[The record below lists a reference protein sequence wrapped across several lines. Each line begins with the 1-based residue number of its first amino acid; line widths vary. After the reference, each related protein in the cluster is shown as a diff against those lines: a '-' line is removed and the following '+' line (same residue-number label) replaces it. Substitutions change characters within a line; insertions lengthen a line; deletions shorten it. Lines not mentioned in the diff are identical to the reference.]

1 MPRAV
6 IGREFGPPESYR
18 LEPFEPKSDGGRRLT
33 VRITAVFAAALV
45 AAGSAAATVG
55 DEALFNGRTFSGW
68 TFFLE
73 QKDFNAGGR
82 GKIADFAT
90 IKPGGVIEIAP
101 RMHGA
106 LMTKR
111 DYLDYDLH
119 AEFRWPD
126 PKPNDDSGIFL
137 RIRPP
142 FVWDTVHGELA
153 RFYMLQIQPGN
164 TGDLW
169 VMGYSE
175 SMLRTDPA
183 RSFKPFGQLELGAPG
198 DGRGGHIRRHLK
210 LRDAEKPLGEWN
222 TIDLS
227 LRGKTLTV
235 RLNGELVNEA
245 SGLVDL
251 PGRIGLESER
261 GRVQFRDIRLRAAP
275 GQTASSS
282 SDQVGGDGR

>member
-1 MPRAV
+1 MRRAV
-6 IGREFGPPESYR
+6 R
-18 LEPFEPKSDGGRRLT
+18 
-33 VRITAVFAAALV
+33 FAGILAV
-45 AAGSAAATVG
+45 AASAAAAVAVAAAAG
-55 DEALFNGRTFSGW
+55 GEALFNGRDFAGW

-73 QKDFNAGGR
+73 HKEYNAAGQ

-90 IKPGGVIEIAP
+90 VKPGGVIEIAP

-106 LMTKR
+106 LMTTR

-119 AEFRWPD
+119 AEYRFVD
-126 PKPNDDSGIFL
+126 PKADNDSGIFL

-142 FVWDTVHGELA
+142 FVWDSEHGELA

-175 SMLRTDPA
+175 SMLKSEPA
-183 RSFKPFGQLELGAPG
+183 RSFKPFGELELGK
-198 DGRGGHIRRHLK
+198 GGHIRRHLK
-210 LRDAEKPLGEWN
+210 LRDAERTTGDWN

-227 LRGKTLTV
+227 LTGKTIEV
-235 RLNGELVNEA
+235 YLNGALVNEA
-245 SGLVDL
+245 RALVDL

-261 GRVQFRDIRLRAAP
+261 GAIQFRNIRLEPRL
-275 GQTASSS
+275 
-282 SDQVGGDGR
+282 DQVSDEAQVGHGPG